1 MKSFACRDMGF
12 DCDYVATAES
22 VEEVMTKADSHGAA
36 VHKAAVEEMVKKMTV
51 EELKAA
57 VQSKVKDL

>member
-1 MKSFACRDMGF
+1 MGF